1 MIDRTGLLVQLVF
14 SFVYDTH
21 GVRIEDARTW
31 AHPEVVTQVEQG
43 IPVRSFVADKN
54 GPSCAGDQK
63 EAISSLFTQ
72 LPRRGLL
79 GNSTPVSEKEPGLL
93 DPGPSVSER

>member
-43 IPVRSFVADKN
+43 ITVRSFVADKN

-72 LPRRGLL
+72 LPIAILILSAPVASGSRNARNNRGHL
-79 GNSTPVSEKEPGLL
+79 PC
-93 DPGPSVSER
+93 